1 MAYCVECGVRLE
13 EGATRCPL
21 CHREVL
27 APKEIIGTANN
38 PLFNKKEDGEEKF
51 PSLKYD
57 KTRKGLI
64 ELSIT
69 FVGVAIVTL
78 LITGIAINDSFSPWF
93 SIACTIL
100 GSIYLFIL
108 LFGRSTYTRIGTL
121 FAIQTVITL
130 FVIDIFDGTLTW
142 SLYAIVGVV
151 LLYILAVFPFYK
163 NRLSPIKKMSV
174 MSSVLLV
181 SLFLLDL
188 IEAQSVLW
196 FFPIALPT
204 FLITL
209 AGFLILILRYIYGH
223 PSLSD
228 IVLSIILNISVGTVA
243 GNFFSLRM
251 AGSPHILT
259 WSKSVL
265 IVAVILILFLIA
277 NATIRKVRFYFNNK
291 VH

>member
-1 MAYCVECGVRLE
+1 MAYCVECGVKLE
-13 EGATRCPL
+13 DGATKCPL
-21 CHREVL
+21 CHREVI
-27 APKEIIGTANN
+27 APIEIIGTAIN
-38 PLFNKKEDGEEKF
+38 PLFDARASENEKF

-78 LITGIAINDSFSPWF
+78 LITGIAIKDSFSPWF
-93 SIACTIL
+93 PIACTIL

-108 LFGRSTYTRIGTL
+108 LFGKSTYTRIGTL
-121 FAIQTVITL
+121 FTIQTIITL
-130 FVIDIFDGTLTW
+130 FTIDIFNGSLTW
-142 SLYAIVGVV
+142 SLYAIVGVI
-151 LLYILAVFPFYK
+151 LLYMIAVFPFYK
-163 NRLSPIKKMSV
+163 NRLSPIAKMSV

-181 SLFLLDL
+181 SLFLFDL
-188 IEAQSVLW
+188 IEAHSLLW

-228 IVLSIILNISVGTVA
+228 IVLSIILNISIGTVA

-251 AGSPHILT
+251 EDSVHILT

-265 IVAVILILFLIA
+265 IVVVILILFLIA